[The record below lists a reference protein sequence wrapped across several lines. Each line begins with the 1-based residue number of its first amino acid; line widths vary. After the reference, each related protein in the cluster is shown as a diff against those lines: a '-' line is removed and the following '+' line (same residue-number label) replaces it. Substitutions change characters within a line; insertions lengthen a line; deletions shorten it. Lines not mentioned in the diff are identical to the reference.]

1 MFFWKKKNIYKSVN
15 ICPEIRKKN
24 SQKTCFSWKQ
34 PIHSGLGIILSIP
47 LDRAWNFWSVETLR
61 QPFGAKLEVSVSN
74 PLTENRFSFSFSAN
88 LKSLLIWPVMTK
100 LCSYLHATKA
110 ATMQLSHLTHLI
122 SNCIKVLVS
131 PAEYRVSKCSCLP
144 MFAFLSKCTYLPY
157 SCQIEL
163 WQ

>member
-1 MFFWKKKNIYKSVN
+1 MFFLTKNIYKSVN
-15 ICPEIRKKN
+15 ICPEIRKKS

-34 PIHSGLGIILSIP
+34 SIHSGLGITLSIP
-47 LDRAWNFWSVETLR
+47 LDRAWNSWSVETPR
-61 QPFGAKLEVSVSN
+61 QPLGAKLEASASN

-131 PAEYRVSKCSCLP
+131 PAEYWVSKCSCLP

>member
-1 MFFWKKKNIYKSVN
+1 MKIQQISF
-15 ICPEIRKKN
+15 KN
-24 SQKTCFSWKQ
+24 SSKYTFFVNHRF
-34 PIHSGLGIILSIP
+34 HSVLRLILSIRA
-47 LDRAWNFWSVETLR
+47 DRASKNLTIDTLR
-61 QPFGAKLEVSVSN
+61 HLFGAKLEVSIPN

-131 PAEYRVSKCSCLP
+131 PAEYWVSKCSCLP